1 MSSLRPAK
9 PAASE
14 HRRSRASL
22 AVRWGTWVARR
33 RWWML
38 AAWAAILLASA
49 LAYPHLTSSLVPADS
64 SVTGSE
70 SDEVAVLIETDF
82 SAAGAE
88 QDAIVFD
95 SERLTIRDAAY
106 ARVVRRVL
114 ARVKDKPGVVSVLG
128 PTDTG
133 ARDQVSEDGHAA
145 LAALGLSGDDQQRS
159 DRAASLQDTI
169 ESAAGSGPVEANLTG
184 YSPSANDLTDVE
196 NADVERAES
205 FGVPV
210 AFIVLLLALG
220 AVVAAFLPLA
230 IAVLSITATLG
241 VLSLLVAVTAFK
253 ADGLMLSI
261 VTMIG
266 VGVSIDYSLFVLS
279 RFREELVR
287 ARDDGQPDPV
297 PAAVGTAM
305 TTSGRTIVFSGTIV
319 IVSLCSLLVVN
330 SPLFRAITA
339 GAVLVVLCTLMTA
352 WTALPALLGALG
364 DRVNRWGLPERFQ
377 PAGSEQ
383 GAPERETGWAR
394 WARTVIAHPWL
405 AAPAAALL
413 ILFALPTFGIKVG
426 LDLGL
431 AALSD
436 THSGKAAVVLAEKLS
451 PGAMSPIQIL
461 ASHPGSGSLSN
472 NDLTT
477 IKKLTKAMAKHPRV
491 TDAYSISVLLKET
504 TGEVSPRALSALK
517 QDRAARPLLAQ
528 TVNVGDGLNRTIVT
542 VIPSVPIDSTEA
554 TELVDDLR
562 DQIIPSYTSSGGPQM
577 LVGGATAQFVDLS
590 SESIDKLPLVLGAVL
605 LLSFVYLL
613 VIFRSL
619 LIPAKAVL
627 MNLLATA
634 AAFGLTVWV
643 FQEGHLEGLLGFTS
657 VGFVQV
663 YLPIMVF
670 AVLFGLAMDYEV
682 FLVRRMQ
689 EHWLATHDNEEAV
702 VVGIAHTARPI
713 VAAAAIMAAVFG
725 CFLVA
730 DVLELKEFGL
740 ALALAVILDA
750 TIVRLLLV
758 PAIMSFAGT
767 ANWWLPSWLERIL
780 PRIRVD

>member
-1 MSSLRPAK
+1 
-9 PAASE
+9 
-14 HRRSRASL
+14 
-22 AVRWGTWVARR
+22 VARR

-38 AAWAAILLASA
+38 SAWAAILVASA
-49 LAYPHLTSSLVPADS
+49 AAYPHLTSSLVPSDS
-64 SVTGSE
+64 SVTGSD
-70 SDEVAVLIETDF
+70 SDKVAVLIETDF

-88 QDAIVFD
+88 QDVIVFD
-95 SERLTIRDAAY
+95 SDKLTIRDAAY
-106 ARVVRRVL
+106 AKVVKRVL
-114 ARVKDKPGVVSVLG
+114 ASVKDMPGVVSVLG
-128 PTDTG
+128 PTDAG
-133 ARDQVSEDGHAA
+133 ARGQVSEDGHAA
-145 LAALGLSGDDQQRS
+145 LATLGLSGDDRQRS
-159 DRAASLQDTI
+159 DRVASLQDTI
-169 ESAAGSGPVEANLTG
+169 ESAAGSGRVEADLTG
-184 YSPSANDLTDVE
+184 YSPSANDLTEVE

-205 FGVPV
+205 FGIPV
-210 AFIVLLLALG
+210 AFIVLLLAVG
-220 AVVAAFLPLA
+220 AVVAASLPLA
-230 IAVLSITATLG
+230 TAVISLTATFG
-241 VLSLLVAVTAFK
+241 VISLLVAVTAFE
-253 ADGLMLSI
+253 ADAFMLSI

-287 ARDDGQPDPV
+287 ARADGRTDPV
-297 PAAVGTAM
+297 VAAVGTAM
-305 TTSGRTIVFSGTIV
+305 TTSGRTIAVSGTIV
-319 IVSLCSLLVVN
+319 VVSLCSLLVVN

-339 GAVLVVLCTLMTA
+339 GAVLVVLCTLATA
-352 WTALPALLGALG
+352 WTALPALLAVLG
-364 DRVNRWGLPERFQ
+364 ERVNRWRLPRRFQ
-377 PAGSEQ
+377 PAGSER
-383 GAPERETGWAR
+383 GATDRESGWAM

-405 AAPAAALL
+405 AVPAAALL
-413 ILFALPTFGIKVG
+413 ILFALPTFGTKVG
-426 LDLGL
+426 LDQGL
-431 AALSD
+431 AAISD
-436 THSGKAAVVLAEKLS
+436 TPSGKAAAVLADRFS

-461 ASHPGSGSLSN
+461 ASHRGSGPLSG
-472 NDLTT
+472 NDLST
-477 IKKLTKAMAKHPRV
+477 IDKLTKSLAKDPRV

-504 TGEVSPRALSALK
+504 TGAVSPRALSALER
-517 QDRAARPLLAQ
+517 DSAAKTLLAQ
-528 TVNVGDGLNRTIVT
+528 TLNVGDGSNRTIIT
-542 VIPSVPIDSTEA
+542 VIPSIPIDSTEA

-562 DQIIPSYTSSGGPQM
+562 DEIIPSYTASGGPQM
-577 LVGGATAQFVDLS
+577 LVGGATAQFDDLGR
-590 SESIDKLPLVLGAVL
+590 ESIDKLPLVLVAVL

-643 FQEGHLEGLLGFTS
+643 FQGGHLEGLLGFTS

-670 AVLFGLAMDYEV
+670 ALLFGLSMDYEV

-702 VVGIAHTARPI
+702 VTGIAHTARPI

-740 ALALAVILDA
+740 ALALAVVLDA
-750 TIVRLLLV
+750 TLVRLLLV